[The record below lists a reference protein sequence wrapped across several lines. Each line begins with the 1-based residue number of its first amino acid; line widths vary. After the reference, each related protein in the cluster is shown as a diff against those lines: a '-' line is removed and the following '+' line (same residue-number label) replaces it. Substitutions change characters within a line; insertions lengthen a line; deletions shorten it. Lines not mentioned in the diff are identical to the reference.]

1 MIPERATGLR
11 GRTRIAVL
19 KLRELIYD
27 SLPRGYDFRCATS
40 HGVFVLNT
48 ADRFISRYTFLHRL
62 PFDYD
67 KFEKAIELTGSLIG
81 VSTFDV
87 LIDVGANVGS
97 ISIPAVAN
105 GKVSRA
111 LAFEPEPENF
121 RRLRSSIELNGL
133 SARIEARAV
142 ALGDRDGRDVELELS
157 ADNFGDHRVGVGS
170 GRLRRGVDEK
180 PRRTVKVQQRTIDS
194 VLAQGIGGSLLIWI
208 DTQGYEGHVLAGA
221 RDTLRKRPPVVI
233 EFWPS
238 ALSRANGYERLW
250 GALLDSPH
258 QHFMDLGRESP
269 VEESL
274 TRANLDAL
282 FADLQGDDT
291 FTDILIV

>member
-1 MIPERATGLR
+1 VIPKRANGLR
-11 GRTRIAVL
+11 GRARIAVL

-27 SLPRGYDFRCATS
+27 SLPRGYDFRCTTS
-40 HGVFVLNT
+40 NGVFVLNT
-48 ADRFISRYTFLHRL
+48 ADRFISRYTFLHRR

-67 KFEKAIELTGSLIG
+67 KFEKAVELTGRLIG

-97 ISIPAVAN
+97 ISIPAVAD

-133 SARIEARAV
+133 SAKIDARAL
-142 ALGDRDGRDVELELS
+142 ALGDRDGREVELELS
-157 ADNFGDHRVGVGS
+157 ADNFGDHRVGRGRS
-170 GRLRRGVDEK
+170 GDDLEDK
-180 PRRTVKVQQRTIDS
+180 PRPTIKVQQRTIDS
-194 VLAQGIGGSLLIWI
+194 VLARETCGSLLIWI
-208 DTQGYEGHVLAGA
+208 DSQGYEGHVLTGA
-221 RDTLRKRPPVVI
+221 RETLRKRPPVVV

-238 ALSRANGYERLW
+238 ALARVNGYERLW
-250 GALLDSPH
+250 SALRDSPH
-258 QHFMDLGRESP
+258 RHFMDLRRENP
-269 VEESL
+269 VEEPL

-282 FADLQGDDT
+282 FAGLRGDDG